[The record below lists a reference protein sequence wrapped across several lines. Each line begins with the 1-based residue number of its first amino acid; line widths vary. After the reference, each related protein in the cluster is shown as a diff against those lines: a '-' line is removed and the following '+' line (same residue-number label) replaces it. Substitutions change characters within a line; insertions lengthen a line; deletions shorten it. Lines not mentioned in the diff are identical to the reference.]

1 MRRTLPER
9 VINMNVK
16 EVMSVNVRTCGP
28 DTPLPEVARI
38 MQEGDCG
45 ALPVIDSA
53 NGSRVIGMITDR
65 DITVR
70 LVARGRNPLDLTAAA
85 CMSSPVA
92 SIKPEDS
99 LTIACRVMEDRKVRR
114 LPVIDDAGRCVGI
127 ISQADIARH
136 APEARTGDLLQE
148 LSKPAA

>member
-1 MRRTLPER
+1 MR
-9 VINMNVK
+9 VK
-16 EVMSVNVRTCGP
+16 EVMTTNVRTCGP
-28 DTPLPEVARI
+28 HTPLIEVARI
-38 MQEGDCG
+38 MREGDCG
-45 ALPVIDSA
+45 ALPVADPAQA
-53 NGSRVIGMITDR
+53 NRIVGMITDR

-70 LVARGRNPLDLTAAA
+70 LVALARNPLDLTAAA
-85 CMSSPVA
+85 CMSTPIV
-92 SIKPEDS
+92 SIGAEDS

-114 LPVIDDAGRCVGI
+114 LPVLDEAGKCIGI